1 MSIRSSKP
9 SVYGDE
15 RPVTNPR
22 DIVPYLS
29 HEERK
34 SLLRGGYTLLAGES
48 AMDPPIVRDS
58 EESPPKE
65 GPQAR
70 GIPACA
76 WECFGG
82 ILLGDNSPEEEYRIA
97 RKAGRYVT
105 PKLVSH
111 DKEEAVLLWATPQ
124 LLVNERVEALKKVYD
139 AGMSPFEEGVYGPV
153 VGPDPSIGGQGVAD
167 ADIPPSEGISTVNT
181 SSRRYSREGAL
192 PCEEYVT
199 EHPLGG
205 VPADQA
211 HSHGRGVAVDNRRM
225 PRTPQRRGIV
235 VGRKL
240 AKAPQTGGSPVAA
253 AGIATPVSK
262 EQMKLHVLTM
272 VKAGLLKIE
281 EAAQYL

>member
-1 MSIRSSKP
+1 MTMRSSKP

-48 AMDPPIVRDS
+48 SLDASVERAD

-124 LLVNERVEALKKVYD
+124 LLVNERVEALAKAYA
-139 AGMSPFEEGVYGPV
+139 AGEPLWADGEVDPQDGGV
-153 VGPDPSIGGQGVAD
+153 GVPED
-167 ADIPPSEGISTVNT
+167 KLPHCEGISTVNT
-181 SSRRYSREGAL
+181 SSRRYSRDGAL
-192 PCEEYVT
+192 PCEEYVAEKGERT
-199 EHPLGG
+199 SLVGKQR
-205 VPADQA
+205 AD
-211 HSHGRGVAVDNRRM
+211 GM
-225 PRTPQRRGIV
+225 KRTPQRRGIV

-240 AKAPQTGGSPVAA
+240 AKAAPPMVAVA
-253 AGIATPVSK
+253 DAGTPTPVSK
-262 EQMKLHVLTM
+262 EQMKKHILTM
-272 VKAGLLKIE
+272 LQAKLITVE
-281 EAAQYL
+281 EAAKYL